1 MCHLIV
7 RTLDYLT
14 SLLFWYLLLSLW
26 DSGLWSSRISEWF
39 PSNGFRS
46 AVFANVV
53 NVNSTA
59 SNATVPSGL
68 WAIPSLG
75 DLPLIGNIPNMSLG
89 AGRRRRSVGDNM
101 LGVTGDI
108 LEMEEDLKPFL
119 RGLRE
124 ENIRGDV
131 RPGENV
137 FQQRKNLKTQ
147 IHNIFTTKKY
157 MKFFRVP
164 WICPDFWKVKFL
176 FRFFLY
182 K

>member
-1 MCHLIV
+1 M
-7 RTLDYLT
+7 
-14 SLLFWYLLLSLW
+14 
-26 DSGLWSSRISEWF
+26 
-39 PSNGFRS
+39 
-46 AVFANVV
+46 
-53 NVNSTA
+53 
-59 SNATVPSGL
+59 
-68 WAIPSLG
+68 
-75 DLPLIGNIPNMSLG
+75 
-89 AGRRRRSVGDNM
+89 GDNM

-164 WICPDFWKVKFL
+164 
-176 FRFFLY
+176 
-182 K
+182 